1 MFLLPPQE
9 SGLQGAVAQ
18 CLNVGDS
25 LVFVLASGEKQY

>member
-18 CLNVGDS
+18 CLNDGDYM
-25 LVFVLASGEKQY
+25 VFVLASGQKQY